1 MHMKAIVADSAG
13 TGQLIDKD
21 GVAHDLDPQTW
32 AETDVRDT
40 IVTGDG
46 QMAWVA
52 YRDDGHTVEV
62 PANTTYHIEY
72 KSDDVID
79 VRTGATAAEELF
91 AAMDGVGTDEERIY
105 AVLGSISG
113 QPDKIAELRLA
124 FQTRAGRSLDD
135 ALADE
140 MSGDELERA
149 LAYLR

>member
-1 MHMKAIVADSAG
+1 MKAIVADSAG

-21 GVAHDLDPQTW
+21 GVAHALDPQAW
-32 AETDVRDT
+32 AETDARDT

-46 QMAWVA
+46 QVAWVA
-52 YRDDGHTVEV
+52 YRNDGHTVEV

-79 VRTGATAAEELF
+79 VRTGAAAAEELV
-91 AAMDGVGTDEERIY
+91 AAMDGIGTDEERIF
-105 AVLGSISG
+105 AVLGSVAG
-113 QPDKIAELRLA
+113 QSDKIAELRSA
-124 FQTRAGRSLDD
+124 FQTRAGQSLDD

-149 LAYLR
+149 RAYLR